1 MNKEMT
7 TNQNYSR
14 ARTQAERV
22 KGRAFWRE
30 VLAKVRGVPNELLPF
45 EEVRA
50 HFAAGESYGGVR
62 PIPIQQ
68 IVGSVDRYR
77 DFDHYFL
84 PRVNAPINRW
94 IGIRHA
100 RLEGVELPAIQ
111 VYKIGEVYFVK
122 DGHHRVSVAKEE
134 GQKFIDAEIIELNVP
149 VNPSSGDSLKD
160 MVIKGEYG
168 RFLLATNLGELRPDS
183 DISFSVPGR
192 YDILLDHI
200 RTHQYY
206 LGTTYNREF
215 SWDEAVQS
223 WYDTLYLPVVKE
235 IREHNV
241 LRRFPGR
248 TEADL
253 YLWVMDHRYNLSQ
266 IIGQDVG
273 EDVAAQDYAENY
285 APSLL
290 RRVWQ
295 RLRGG

>member
-1 MNKEMT
+1 MNR
-7 TNQNYSR
+7 NYSR

-22 KGRAFWRE
+22 KSRAFWRE
-30 VLAKVRGVPNELLPF
+30 VLAKLRGVPNELLPF
-45 EEVRA
+45 DEVRP
-50 HFAAGESYGGVR
+50 HFAAGESYSGVR
-62 PIPIQQ
+62 AIPIHQ

-84 PRVNAPINRW
+84 PRMNTPLNRW

-100 RLEGVELPAIQ
+100 RLDGVELPAIQ
-111 VYKIGEVYFVK
+111 VYKMGDVYFVK

-134 GQKFIDAEIIELNVP
+134 GQQFIDAEIIELNVP
-149 VNPSSGDSLKD
+149 IDPSPGDSLKD

-183 DISFSVPGR
+183 DITFSVTGR

-206 LGTTYNREF
+206 LGTTYQREF
-215 SWDEAVQS
+215 RWDEAVQS
-223 WYDTLYLPVVKE
+223 WYDTLYLSVVKE
-235 IREHNV
+235 IREHHM

-266 IIGQDVG
+266 ILGQDVG
-273 EDVAAQDYAENY
+273 EDLAAQDYAENY
-285 APSLL
+285 APSPW

-295 RLRGG
+295 RLRGKA